1 MGANHSNQQD
11 APGDRQTSGITVVNL
26 PSSQEIREEEI
37 NLPPRVLPILSVDGY
52 VIDQQR
58 HKQDVQ
64 LDRSLWIDFVSN
76 LNKFSNS
83 RADLIATRQSQLQ
96 EKIIRLDDHVQR
108 FTDSYIN
115 DKHRALAKMNDD
127 CKRVNEINELLQ
139 KCTIQSELCVDM
151 LNKLNFLLPE
161 ENKLE
166 QLTKPNED
174 SNQLDSPEKVT

>member
-1 MGANHSNQQD
+1 MGVNQSSQQNFQE
-11 APGDRQTSGITVVNL
+11 DRQTHGITVVNQ
-26 PSSQEIREEEI
+26 PPGQEVREQEVY
-37 NLPPRVLPILSVDGY
+37 LPPRVSPILSVDGY
-52 VIDQQR
+52 VIDQKR

-64 LDRSLWIDFVSN
+64 LDRNLWVNFVSN

-127 CKRVNEINELLQ
+127 CKRIDEITKSLQ
-139 KCTIQSELCVDM
+139 KYTIQSELCVDM
-151 LNKLNFLLPE
+151 LNKLNFLLPD

-166 QLTKPNED
+166 PLAKEN
-174 SNQLDSPEKVT
+174 